1 MEKQTKTSVL
11 KNAGLAV
18 LAVIAVF
25 AVCMSIAYAY
35 SDKTAEPNTTPVQE
49 VIPEPACLGAE
60 PEYVPPE
67 EGLSLEEEVSISG
80 PEFIPE

>member
-35 SDKTAEPNTTPVQE
+35 SGKTAEPNTTPVQE

-67 EGLSLEEEVSISG
+67 EDLSLEEEVSISG